1 VSKQHPSPLGK
12 LPKNWSVV
20 QLKEITEK
28 IKSGAT
34 PRGGDSSYLSS
45 REKFALIRSQNVFDR
60 SFNETGLAFISD
72 KQAGELSGAE
82 VQLGDALLNIT
93 GDGITFA
100 RATLVP
106 ERVLPA
112 CVNQHVM
119 LIRSR
124 RDKCV
129 PGFILS
135 YLTHPRIKDYIESFN
150 AGGSRRAITKGNIES
165 FVIPLPPL
173 PEQRAIASVLGS
185 LDDKIELNR
194 RMNETLET
202 LAQSLFKSWF
212 VDACLRQGHCG
223 QVTQSDLPKGWR
235 VESVYT
241 AADVIYGAPF
251 SSAKF
256 NKERIGK
263 PLIRIRDLADE
274 APEVFTP
281 EQHPKGYLVKPGDI
295 VVGMDGEF
303 RAHLWGGEEA
313 LLNQRVC
320 VFAPK
325 PGFSAPFVLNSIVG
339 SLAEVEATE
348 TATTVIHIGKNDI
361 DRFKIVVSDE
371 KTLGAYNQ
379 AAEPLFKRIVL
390 NKQESRTLAALRD
403 ALLPKLLS
411 GELRVPE
418 AQTKLLQNRGNPPQ
432 FQSKNNKQ

>member
-1 VSKQHPSPLGK
+1 MKHCFWYHSSHQKNRFSPFY
-12 LPKNWSVV
+12 P
-20 QLKEITEK
+20 LKT
-28 IKSGAT
+28 
-34 PRGGDSSYLSS
+34 S
-45 REKFALIRSQNVFDR
+45 RN
-60 SFNETGLAFISD
+60 
-72 KQAGELSGAE
+72 
-82 VQLGDALLNIT
+82 
-93 GDGITFA
+93 
-100 RATLVP
+100 P
-106 ERVLPA
+106 
-112 CVNQHVM
+112 
-119 LIRSR
+119 
-124 RDKCV
+124 
-129 PGFILS
+129 
-135 YLTHPRIKDYIESFN
+135 
-150 AGGSRRAITKGNIES
+150 
-165 FVIPLPPL
+165 
-173 PEQRAIASVLGS
+173 
-185 LDDKIELNR
+185 
-194 RMNETLET
+194 
-202 LAQSLFKSWF
+202 
-212 VDACLRQGHCG
+212 
-223 QVTQSDLPKGWR
+223 
-235 VESVYT
+235 

-325 PGFSAPFVLNSIVG
+325 PGFSAPFVLNSIV
-339 SLAEVEATE
+339 
-348 TATTVIHIGKNDI
+348 
-361 DRFKIVVSDE
+361 VSDE